1 MLLLICLKEYLKVNS
16 MPKFGKRSKERLRGV
31 DSRIVNVLNEV
42 VKYYDIT
49 VIEGLRSQERQD
61 ELMAQGKSKTK
72 FGKHVQG
79 KAVDIAPYPIDWKA
93 RDDFHLLGGFVLG
106 VASQMGINI
115 RWGGDWSSSSLY
127 EGQRT
132 TKDNN
137 FDDLVHFELKE

>member
-1 MLLLICLKEYLKVNS
+1 
-16 MPKFGKRSKERLRGV
+16 MPRFGKRSKERLRGV